1 MRINTALILC
11 AGFGKRLSPLT
22 LEVPKPLLRLREIT
36 MLESCINTIIKLEV
50 KKIFINTFHLGE
62 QISEFIKSKNFSID
76 IQIVNDGKNILNTG
90 GGILSMINHS
100 QDNDFIIFN
109 PDTLWQENYIDEI
122 NSMKKLYF
130 SKKLDNILLLV
141 NKKLSFDKN
150 LNGDFNLNNNLVSK
164 KNDKKYIYT
173 GCQILNKKVFDK
185 EQELVAEEL
194 KNSGKPEDIAK
205 KISSGKMNKFK
216 EDNSLMTQ
224 QWVMEPKKKVK
235 NIIEELG
242 FKDLKIVDFYRIKIG
257 D

>member
-22 LEVPKPLLRLREIT
+22 LKVPKPLLRLREIT
-36 MLESCINTIIKLEV
+36 MLESCINTIIKLEA

-122 NSMKKLYF
+122 NLMIKLYF
-130 SKKLDNILLLV
+130 SKRLDNILLLA
-141 NKKLSFDKN
+141 KKDLSFDKN
-150 LNGDFNLNNNLVSK
+150 LKGDFDLRDNFLKKSD
-164 KNDKKYIYT
+164 KNDFIYI
-173 GCQILNKKVFDK
+173 GCQILNKNLF
-185 EQELVAEEL
+185 
-194 KNSGKPEDIAK
+194 
-205 KISSGKMNKFK
+205 NKFK
-216 EDNSLMTQ
+216 VSSFPISEIWNQLL
-224 QWVMEPKKKVK
+224 EK
-235 NIIEELG
+235 NKLNG
-242 FKDLKIVDFYRIKIG
+242 FESSNKFYHLTNLEIFKILQG
-257 D
+257 L

>member
-36 MLESCINTIIKLEV
+36 MLESCINTIIKLEA

-122 NSMKKLYF
+122 NSMIKLYF
-130 SKKLDNILLLV
+130 SKRLDNILLLA
-141 NKKLSFDKN
+141 KKDLSFDKN
-150 LNGDFNLNNNLVSK
+150 LKGDFDLRDNFLKKSD
-164 KNDKKYIYT
+164 KNDFIYI
-173 GCQILNKKVFDK
+173 GCQILKKNLF
-185 EQELVAEEL
+185 
-194 KNSGKPEDIAK
+194 
-205 KISSGKMNKFK
+205 NKFK
-216 EDNSLMTQ
+216 VSSFPISEIWNQLLEKNKLNGFESSNKFYHLTNL
-224 QWVMEPKKKVK
+224 EIFKK
-235 NIIEELG
+235 LQG
-242 FKDLKIVDFYRIKIG
+242 L
-257 D
+257 

>member
-1 MRINTALILC
+1 MRINTGLILC

-122 NSMKKLYF
+122 NSMIKLYF
-130 SKKLDNILLLV
+130 SKRLDNILLLA
-141 NKKLSFDKN
+141 KKDLSFDKN
-150 LNGDFNLNNNLVSK
+150 LKGDFDLRDNFLKKSD
-164 KNDKKYIYT
+164 KNDFIYI
-173 GCQILNKKVFDK
+173 GCQILKKNLF
-185 EQELVAEEL
+185 
-194 KNSGKPEDIAK
+194 
-205 KISSGKMNKFK
+205 NKFK
-216 EDNSLMTQ
+216 VSSFPISEIWNQLLEKNKLNGFESSNKFYHLTNL
-224 QWVMEPKKKVK
+224 EIFKK
-235 NIIEELG
+235 LQG
-242 FKDLKIVDFYRIKIG
+242 L
-257 D
+257 

>member
-36 MLESCINTIIKLEV
+36 MLESCVNLIIKLEA

-122 NSMKKLYF
+122 NSMIKLYF
-130 SKKLDNILLLV
+130 SKRLDNILLLA
-141 NKKLSFDKN
+141 KKDLSFDKN
-150 LNGDFNLNNNLVSK
+150 LKGDFDLRDNFLKKSD
-164 KNDKKYIYT
+164 KNDFIYI
-173 GCQILNKKVFDK
+173 GCQILNKNLF
-185 EQELVAEEL
+185 
-194 KNSGKPEDIAK
+194 
-205 KISSGKMNKFK
+205 NKFK
-216 EDNSLMTQ
+216 VSSFPISEIWNQLLEKNKLNGFESSNKFYHLTNL
-224 QWVMEPKKKVK
+224 EIFKK
-235 NIIEELG
+235 LQG
-242 FKDLKIVDFYRIKIG
+242 L
-257 D
+257 

>member
-11 AGFGKRLSPLT
+11 AGFGKRLNPLT

-122 NSMKKLYF
+122 NSMIKLYF
-130 SKKLDNILLLV
+130 SKRLDNILLLA
-141 NKKLSFDKN
+141 KKDLSFDKN
-150 LNGDFNLNNNLVSK
+150 LKGDFDLRDNFLKKSD
-164 KNDKKYIYT
+164 KNDFIYI
-173 GCQILNKKVFDK
+173 GCQILNKNLF
-185 EQELVAEEL
+185 
-194 KNSGKPEDIAK
+194 
-205 KISSGKMNKFK
+205 NKFK
-216 EDNSLMTQ
+216 VSSFPISEIWNQLLEKNKLNGFESSNKFYHLTNL
-224 QWVMEPKKKVK
+224 EIFKK
-235 NIIEELG
+235 LQG
-242 FKDLKIVDFYRIKIG
+242 L
-257 D
+257 